1 MNRLLSC
8 LVLLLWV
15 VVASRAAAAQSTG
28 FDIEGRYEV
37 LQPPQLTETEN
48 RIEVVDVFWY
58 GCPHCYTFLPELEA
72 YEETKPEYVEIRR
85 LPAVFR
91 ESWKAHARAYYTAM
105 LLGVADRTHR
115 ALFEEIHV
123 HRKPT
128 DDKGSL
134 AAFFER
140 HGVDRSVFEKTYD
153 SFAVE
158 SLIRKSALMQKR
170 YGITGTPSVVVNGK
184 YRVTGQLAES
194 HGDMIAVVRGLV
206 DKELHQVARDT
217 IAAAG
222 AQGETT
228 QPQTA
233 QPQTAQ
239 DPQRRAQPE
248 TPAGGGVPE
257 TQPVADKDREPE
269 SAGPSAESVPDTSPV
284 RTASHVEPAPPPGW
298 QSRQWMLVGVVA
310 LVLIAIG
317 GLFASRRLRRP
328 Q

>member
-1 MNRLLSC
+1 MNRLPSC

-15 VVASRAAAAQSTG
+15 VVASRAAAQSTG

-58 GCPHCYTFLPELEA
+58 GCPHCYTFLPALEA
-72 YEETKPEYVEIRR
+72 YEETKPEYVEVRR

-91 ESWKAHARAYYTAM
+91 ESWTAHARAYYTAM

-115 ALFEEIHV
+115 ALFEEIHAN
-123 HRKPT
+123 RKPT
-128 DDKGSL
+128 DDKESL

-140 HGVDRSVFEKTYD
+140 HGVGRSDFEKTYD

-158 SLIRKSALMQKR
+158 SLVRKSAVMQKR

-184 YRVTGQLAES
+184 YRVTGQLAGS
-194 HGDMIAVVRGLV
+194 HGDVIAVVRALV

-217 IAAAG
+217 IAAG
-222 AQGETT
+222 AQVETT
-228 QPQTA
+228 QPHTA
-233 QPQTAQ
+233 QTG
-239 DPQRRAQPE
+239 QRQAQPE
-248 TPAGGGVPE
+248 TPAGADVPE

-269 SAGPSAESVPDTSPV
+269 SAGPSAGSLPEIQPARTLSP
-284 RTASHVEPAPPPGW
+284 VEPAPVEPAPSVW
-298 QSRQWMLVGVVA
+298 QSRQWMLVGIVA

-317 GLFASRRLRRP
+317 GLFVSRRLRRAK
-328 Q
+328 

>member
-15 VVASRAAAAQSTG
+15 AVASRAAAQSTG

-58 GCPHCYTFLPELEA
+58 GCPHCYTFLPAMEA
-72 YEETKPEYVEIRR
+72 YEATKPEYVEVRR

-91 ESWKAHARAYYTAM
+91 ESWTAHARAYYTAM
-105 LLGVADRTHR
+105 LLGVADKTHR

-123 HRKPT
+123 QRNPT
-128 DDKGSL
+128 HDKESL
-134 AAFFER
+134 AAFYER
-140 HGVDRSVFEKTYD
+140 HGVDRGEFEKTYD

-158 SLIRKSALMQKR
+158 SMVRKSAVMQKR

-184 YRVTGQLAES
+184 YRVAGQRAGGT
-194 HGDMIAVVRGLV
+194 GDMIAVVRGLV

-217 IAAAG
+217 IAATG

-228 QPQTA
+228 QPHTA
-233 QPQTAQ
+233 QAG
-239 DPQRRAQPE
+239 QRQAQPE
-248 TPAGGGVPE
+248 APAGADVPE
-257 TQPVADKDREPE
+257 TQPVADKDREPA
-269 SAGPSAESVPDTSPV
+269 SAGPSAESVPETSPV
-284 RTASHVEPAPPPGW
+284 RTASPVEPAPPSVW

-317 GLFASRRLRRP
+317 GWFASRRLRRP
-328 Q
+328 R

>member
-1 MNRLLSC
+1 
-8 LVLLLWV
+8 
-15 VVASRAAAAQSTG
+15 
-28 FDIEGRYEV
+28 
-37 LQPPQLTETEN
+37 
-48 RIEVVDVFWY
+48 
-58 GCPHCYTFLPELEA
+58 
-72 YEETKPEYVEIRR
+72 
-85 LPAVFR
+85 
-91 ESWKAHARAYYTAM
+91 M
-105 LLGVADRTHR
+105 LLGVADKTHR
-115 ALFEEIHV
+115 ALFEEIHM

-128 DDKGSL
+128 DDKESL

-158 SLIRKSALMQKR
+158 SLIRKSAVMQKR

-184 YRVTGQLAES
+184 YRVTGQLAGS
-194 HGDMIAVVRGLV
+194 HGNVIAVVRGLV
-206 DKELHQVARDT
+206 DKELHQVARDA

-233 QPQTAQ
+233 QAG
-239 DPQRRAQPE
+239 QRQAQPE
-248 TPAGGGVPE
+248 TPAGGDVPE

-269 SAGPSAESVPDTSPV
+269 SAGPSAEPVPETQPA
-284 RTASHVEPAPPPGW
+284 RTASPVEPAPPSVS

-317 GLFASRRLRRP
+317 GLFASRRLRR
-328 Q
+328 QQ